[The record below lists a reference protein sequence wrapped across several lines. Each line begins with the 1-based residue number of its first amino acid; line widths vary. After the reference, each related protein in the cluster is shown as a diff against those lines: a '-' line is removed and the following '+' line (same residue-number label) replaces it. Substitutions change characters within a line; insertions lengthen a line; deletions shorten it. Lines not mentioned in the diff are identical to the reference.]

1 MPETSSL
8 SSSGFGTG
16 SFGKE
21 STGFLTAFFFAFIN
35 LRKGAVNSF
44 LRPDSSLLGRYQRR
58 LTTSW
63 AVQLPML
70 ESKIYDFRIIV
81 GRILTLVVEKE
92 TDWTLVSP
100 RTRML

>member
-1 MPETSSL
+1 MADTSSL
-8 SSSGFGTG
+8 SG
-16 SFGKE
+16 SELGATAWGKE
-21 STGFLTAFFFAFIN
+21 TGCFFAAVFFLPSFAN
-35 LRKGAVNSF
+35 RRKGAVNSLF
-44 LRPDSSLLGRYQRR
+44 RPDSSLLGRYRRR

-92 TDWTLVSP
+92 TA
-100 RTRML
+100 